1 MSVIKS
7 KRTEST
13 MQFLE
18 TARELA
24 RFTKQQCI
32 NFPKRY
38 TFFGGQRTYDCAYKM
53 LENVKKGNSTFP
65 RNTHEVQVRRDYFMA
80 ALAELNAL
88 CEYIDDA
95 RSTFPI
101 KDTIMLQWL
110 TMVTD
115 EMRLIKAIMQKDKE
129 RYDKA
134 TFSE

>member
-1 MSVIKS
+1 
-7 KRTEST
+7 
-13 MQFLE
+13 
-18 TARELA
+18 
-24 RFTKQQCI
+24 
-32 NFPKRY
+32 
-38 TFFGGQRTYDCAYKM
+38 
-53 LENVKKGNSTFP
+53 
-65 RNTHEVQVRRDYFMA
+65 MA

-129 RYDKA
+129 RFDKA
-134 TFSE
+134 NFSG